1 MPIAETIATRNFEN
15 IAGVLYFI
23 VLVCVITYVCK
34 EAVRQ
39 IKIKYYERQRLKQ
52 QKEDVIL

>member
-1 MPIAETIATRNFEN
+1 MPTAETIAIRNFEN
-15 IAGVLYFI
+15 IAAVLYYI
-23 VLVCVITYVCK
+23 VLICAIAYICK

-39 IKIKYYERQRLKQ
+39 IKVKYYQRQRLKQ